1 MKFSTKDRYA
11 LRLMVE
17 LAGRAPDEFIPL
29 KEISERQGISVKY
42 LEQIITPL
50 SRAGLV
56 VSGRGSQG
64 GYRLARTPAQ
74 YTAGEILRAVEGEL
88 ATIPCL
94 EAGAEEC
101 PRRSGCLT
109 LPFWNGLNEVINRYV
124 DGVTLEDLR
133 QAPLGADDY
142 SI

>member
-1 MKFSTKDRYA
+1 MRFSTKDRYA

-17 LAGRAPDEFIPL
+17 LANHAPDEFVPL
-29 KEISERQGISVKY
+29 KEISARQGISLKY
-42 LEQIITPL
+42 LEQIMTPL

-56 VSGRGSQG
+56 ASGRGSQG
-64 GYRLARTPAQ
+64 GYRLVRPPER

-94 EAGAEEC
+94 ESGAADC
-101 PRRSGCLT
+101 PKRGSCRTIG
-109 LPFWNGLNEVINRYV
+109 FWSGLNDAINQYV
-124 DGVTLEDLR
+124 DSVTLEDLR
-133 QAPLGADDY
+133 RDPLSAHDY

>member
-17 LAGRAPDEFIPL
+17 LANHAPDDFVPL
-29 KEISERQGISVKY
+29 KEISERQEISLKY
-42 LEQIITPL
+42 LEQIMTPL

-64 GYRLARTPAQ
+64 GYRLARQPSQ
-74 YTAGEILRAVEGEL
+74 YTAGEILRAIEGEL

-94 EAGAEEC
+94 ENNAERCPHRSEC
-101 PRRSGCLT
+101 RT
-109 LPFWNGLNEVINRYV
+109 LSFWNGLNNVINRYV
-124 DGVTLEDLR
+124 DSVTLEDLR
-133 QAPLGADDY
+133 QQTIGADDY

>member
-17 LAGRAPDEFIPL
+17 LANHAPDEFVPL
-29 KEISERQGISVKY
+29 KEISERQVISLKY
-42 LEQIITPL
+42 LEQIMTPL

-64 GYRLARTPAQ
+64 GYRLVKDPSQ
-74 YTAGEILRAVEGEL
+74 YTAGEILRAIEGEL

-94 EAGAEEC
+94 ENNAESC
-101 PRRSGCLT
+101 PRRGECHT
-109 LPFWNGLNEVINRYV
+109 LSFWAGLNDVINKYV
-124 DGVTLEDLR
+124 DSVTLDDLR
-133 QAPLGADDY
+133 QEPLGADDY